1 MQKLTLSHPP
11 NAVIAESLPK
21 RTLAELG
28 KLWLMFTVRLRA
40 TLQAEGRSV
49 IFGILTTTILLALA
63 PQSGSGS
70 DTIFSQPS

>member
-28 KLWLMFTVRLRA
+28 KLLMFTSVWRA
-40 TLQAEGRSV
+40 TLQVEGRSV

-70 DTIFSQPS
+70 QPS

>member
-28 KLWLMFTVRLRA
+28 KLLMFTSVWRA
-40 TLQAEGRSV
+40 TLQVEGRSV

-70 DTIFSQPS
+70 DTIFSQPP

>member
-1 MQKLTLSHPP
+1 MNSNLSDPTFWSQLQKSVDQEGTR
-11 NAVIAESLPK
+11 ESSLN
-21 RTLAELG
+21 
-28 KLWLMFTVRLRA
+28 
-40 TLQAEGRSV
+40 V

>member
-1 MQKLTLSHPP
+1 MQKLTLRHPP

-28 KLWLMFTVRLRA
+28 KLLMFTVRWRA
-40 TLQAEGRSV
+40 TLRAEGRSV

-70 DTIFSQPS
+70 DTICSQPS

>member
-28 KLWLMFTVRLRA
+28 KLLMFTSVWRA
-40 TLQAEGRSV
+40 TLQVEGRSV

-70 DTIFSQPS
+70 DTVCSQPS

>member
-28 KLWLMFTVRLRA
+28 KLLMFTVRL
-40 TLQAEGRSV
+40 ESN
-49 IFGILTTTILLALA
+49 LA
-63 PQSGSGS
+63 G
-70 DTIFSQPS
+70 

>member
-28 KLWLMFTVRLRA
+28 KLLMFTSVWRA
-40 TLQAEGRSV
+40 TLQVEGRSV

>member
-1 MQKLTLSHPP
+1 
-11 NAVIAESLPK
+11 
-21 RTLAELG
+21 
-28 KLWLMFTVRLRA
+28 MFTVRWRA
-40 TLQAEGRSV
+40 TLRAEGRSV